1 MLSDDAEAILLP
13 QPHTPLRFHCGFHPA
28 PSADEQIGVGGAQRV
43 MISGSSCACRHQ
55 TNTIGEEH
63 TVHQFIQ
70 QFLQQFMPR
79 RATRFS
85 HEAPTRQIIRSRFAR
100 WSLKPSLAAIAA
112 LLMLIL
118 AAATVSAA
126 ASYTPKAQTAQTAQ
140 AAQAAQA
147 LAATS
152 GPCASAKCRFQLKVN
167 PALLSGGKFACP
179 AIQGATA
186 TITITNRFATKSQND
201 VMTLKAE
208 GLPKNTGFD
217 LFLVQH
223 SPLDAGFSGF
233 GFGWYQSDL
242 QSNDKGEAAVKVQG
256 IFDKETFIENP
267 ADPFTPI
274 HTYNVGFW
282 FNSPTDQ
289 AAVCGGPTPPTGPFN
304 GEQNAGL
311 LAMITSGGPLQLVQ

>member
-1 MLSDDAEAILLP
+1 M
-13 QPHTPLRFHCGFHPA
+13 
-28 PSADEQIGVGGAQRV
+28 
-43 MISGSSCACRHQ
+43 
-55 TNTIGEEH
+55 
-63 TVHQFIQ
+63 HQFIH
-70 QFLQQFMPR
+70 QFKQQFMPR
-79 RATRFS
+79 RPTRFS
-85 HEAPTRQIIRSRFAR
+85 HEAPTRQVIRSRFAL

-112 LLMLIL
+112 LVMLIL

-126 ASYTPKAQTAQTAQ
+126 SYTPKAQTAQ

-179 AIQGATA
+179 AIQNATA
-186 TITITNRFATKSQND
+186 TITITNRFATNAQND

-223 SPLDAGFSGF
+223 SPLEAGFGGF

-242 QSNDKGEAAVKVQG
+242 QSNNKGEASVRVQG

-274 HTYNVGFW
+274 HTFNVGFW
-282 FNSPTDQ
+282 FNSPTEQ
-289 AAVCGGPTPPTGPFN
+289 AAVCGGPTPPAGPFN

>member
-1 MLSDDAEAILLP
+1 MPDDAEALLLP
-13 QPHTPLRFHCGFHPA
+13 QPQMPLRFHPA
-28 PSADEQIGVGGAQRV
+28 PSAGEGSGVAEAQRV
-43 MISGSSCACRHQ
+43 MIAGSPFACQLQ
-55 TNTIGEEH
+55 TNTTEEEH
-63 TVHQFIQ
+63 TMHQFIH
-70 QFLQQFMPR
+70 QFKQQFMPR
-79 RATRFS
+79 RSTGFG
-85 HEAPTRQIIRSRFAR
+85 HEAPTRQVIRSRFAL

-112 LLMLIL
+112 LLLLIL

-126 ASYTPKAQTAQTAQ
+126 SYAPKAQTAQ
-140 AAQAAQA
+140 AAQA
-147 LAATS
+147 LAVTT

-167 PALLSGGKFACP
+167 PALLSSGRFACP
-179 AIQGATA
+179 AIQNATA
-186 TITITNRFATKSQND
+186 TITITNRFATNAQND

-223 SPLDAGFSGF
+223 SPLEAGFGGF

-242 QSNDKGEAAVKVQG
+242 QSNEKGEASVRVQG

-274 HTYNVGFW
+274 HTFNVGFW

-289 AAVCGGPTPPTGPFN
+289 AAVCGGAAPAAGPFN